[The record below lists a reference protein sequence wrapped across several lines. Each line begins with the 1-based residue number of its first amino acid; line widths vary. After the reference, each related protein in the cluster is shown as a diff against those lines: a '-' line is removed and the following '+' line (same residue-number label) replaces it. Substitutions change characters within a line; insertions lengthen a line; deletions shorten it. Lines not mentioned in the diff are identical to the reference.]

1 MRKATIKDV
10 ASASGVSIKT
20 VSRVINNEPHV
31 GDVTRAK
38 VRHAITQLNFRPNLA
53 ARSLAGRRSFQIAL
67 VCDNPSPA
75 YVHAMQQGISDR
87 CRFDGV
93 QMLAQPYDRGSAHLI
108 DDLDLLV
115 TTNKP
120 DGVILTPPLTDN
132 EDVLS
137 LLRTRGL
144 HFVKVSPG
152 KAVASVPTVS
162 VDNISAAREV
172 TEHLIARGH
181 RRIAH
186 VMGQRDYAASG
197 QRHIGYEQ
205 ALCEAAIPPDPSL
218 IIPGDYDF
226 ASGAAAAEVL
236 LSLADPPSAIFAAS
250 DEMAAGVLVVAHR
263 RGLAVPRD
271 IAVAGF
277 GDDAL
282 AGYVW
287 PALTTMRQPVRDLA
301 WEAADLLLSEG
312 IEHRI
317 LQHTLVVRDS
327 T

>member
-10 ASASGVSIKT
+10 AAACGVSIKT

-38 VRHAITQLNFRPNLA
+38 VERAITQLKFRPNFA
-53 ARSLAGRRSFQIAL
+53 ARSLAGRRSFQVAL

-75 YVHAMQQGISDR
+75 YVYAMQQGIRDR

-93 QMLAQPYDRGSAHLI
+93 QMLAQPYDRGSASLFTE
-108 DDLDLLV
+108 LDLLL

-120 DGVILTPPLTDN
+120 DGVILTPPLSDN
-132 EDVLS
+132 DEVLNM
-137 LLRTRGL
+137 LRGRGL
-144 HFVKVSPG
+144 RFVRVSPG
-152 KAVASVPTVS
+152 NAVAAEPVVAI
-162 VDNISAAREV
+162 DNVGAAREM

-186 VMGQRDYAASG
+186 IKGQCDYAASG
-197 QRHIGYEQ
+197 ERLRGYEQ
-205 ALCEAAIPPDPSL
+205 ALRSAEIAPDPAL
-218 IIPGDYDF
+218 IVPGEYDF
-226 ASGAAAAEVL
+226 ASGAAAAEEL
-236 LSLADPPSAIFAAS
+236 LTLADPPSAIFAGS

-263 RGLAVPRD
+263 RGLAIPGD

-277 GDDAL
+277 GDDML

-287 PALTTMRQPVRDLA
+287 PSLTTMRQPVRDLA
-301 WEAADLLLSEG
+301 WEAADLLLGEG
-312 IEHRI
+312 IEHRV
-317 LQHTLVVRDS
+317 LAHTLIIRDS